1 AGISQWRSF
10 GRCGRAQA
18 QAARTPGEDLCRRR
32 RGDRRMAGADGGAA
46 RPDRPACARPS
57 RPRCG
62 APAAGEG
69 AGSGYMVRRSPARR
83 RPSSG
88 RGAADHRCERR
99 DGVLKLGEKQMSLAH
114 SIHVVNHPLV
124 QHKLTKMRDKETSS
138 TNFRRLLR
146 EMGLPLGYDAT
157 RDLPLVEREISTP
170 IATMNAP
177 LLEGKKLVVVP
188 ILRAGLGLAEG
199 IIDLV
204 PLARVGHVGLYRDP
218 KTLQAVEY
226 YFKIPQDISD
236 RDVIVCDPML
246 ATAHSAIAA
255 VDRLKESGAKRI
267 KFICV
272 LGSEQ
277 GARAFAEVHPDVPV
291 F

>member
-1 AGISQWRSF
+1 
-10 GRCGRAQA
+10 
-18 QAARTPGEDLCRRR
+18 
-32 RGDRRMAGADGGAA
+32 
-46 RPDRPACARPS
+46 
-57 RPRCG
+57 
-62 APAAGEG
+62 
-69 AGSGYMVRRSPARR
+69 
-83 RPSSG
+83 
-88 RGAADHRCERR
+88 
-99 DGVLKLGEKQMSLAH
+99 MSLPH
-114 SIHVVNHPLV
+114 SIHVVSHPLV

-146 EMGLPLGYDAT
+146 EIGLLLGYDAT
-157 RDLPLVEREISTP
+157 RDLPLVERDITTP
-170 IATMNAP
+170 IEAMKAP

-246 ATAHSAIAA
+246 ATAHSA
-255 VDRLKESGAKRI
+255 DRRGRSPEGVGRQAHQVHLRAGLRAGR
-267 KFICV
+267 
-272 LGSEQ
+272 
-277 GARAFAEVHPDVPV
+277 AAFAEVHPDVPV
-291 F
+291 FAAAIDAKLNDHGYIVPGLGDAGDRLFGTK

>member
-1 AGISQWRSF
+1 
-10 GRCGRAQA
+10 
-18 QAARTPGEDLCRRR
+18 
-32 RGDRRMAGADGGAA
+32 
-46 RPDRPACARPS
+46 
-57 RPRCG
+57 
-62 APAAGEG
+62 
-69 AGSGYMVRRSPARR
+69 
-83 RPSSG
+83 
-88 RGAADHRCERR
+88 
-99 DGVLKLGEKQMSLAH
+99 MSLPH
-114 SIHVVNHPLV
+114 SIHVVTHPLV
-124 QHKLTKMRDKETSS
+124 QHKLTKLRDRQTSS
-138 TNFRRLLR
+138 ANFRRLLR
-146 EMGLPLGYDAT
+146 EIGLLLGYDAT
-157 RDLPLVEREISTP
+157 RDLPLVTTRIETP
-170 IATMNAP
+170 IEGMEAP

-226 YFKIPQDISD
+226 YFKMPADIAD

-255 VDRLKESGAKRI
+255 VDRMKEVGAKRI
-267 KFICV
+267 KFICI

-291 F
+291 FAAAVDAKLNDHGYIVPGLGDAGDRLFGTK

>member
-1 AGISQWRSF
+1 
-10 GRCGRAQA
+10 
-18 QAARTPGEDLCRRR
+18 
-32 RGDRRMAGADGGAA
+32 
-46 RPDRPACARPS
+46 
-57 RPRCG
+57 
-62 APAAGEG
+62 
-69 AGSGYMVRRSPARR
+69 
-83 RPSSG
+83 
-88 RGAADHRCERR
+88 
-99 DGVLKLGEKQMSLAH
+99 MSLPH
-114 SIHVVNHPLV
+114 SIHVVSHPLV
-124 QHKLTKMRDKETSS
+124 QHKLSKMRDQETSS

-146 EMGLPLGYDAT
+146 EIGLLLGYDAT
-157 RDLPLVEREISTP
+157 RDLPLVERDITTP
-170 IATMNAP
+170 IEAMKAP

-272 LGSEQ
+272 LGSD
-277 GARAFAEVHPDVPV
+277 PDVPV
-291 F
+291 FAAAIDAKLNDHGYIVPGLGDAGDRLFGTK

>member
-1 AGISQWRSF
+1 
-10 GRCGRAQA
+10 
-18 QAARTPGEDLCRRR
+18 
-32 RGDRRMAGADGGAA
+32 
-46 RPDRPACARPS
+46 
-57 RPRCG
+57 
-62 APAAGEG
+62 
-69 AGSGYMVRRSPARR
+69 
-83 RPSSG
+83 
-88 RGAADHRCERR
+88 
-99 DGVLKLGEKQMSLAH
+99 MSLPH
-114 SIHVVNHPLV
+114 SIHVVSHPLV
-124 QHKLTKMRDKETSS
+124 QHKLTKMRDKQTSS

-146 EMGLPLGYDAT
+146 EMGLLLGYDAT
-157 RDLPLVEREISTP
+157 RDLPVVQTRIETP
-170 IATMNAP
+170 IEAMEAP
-177 LLEGKKLVVVP
+177 LLDGKKLVVVP

-204 PLARVGHVGLYRDP
+204 PLARMGHVGLYRDP
-218 KTLQAVEY
+218 RTLQAVEY

-267 KFICV
+267 KFICI

-291 F
+291 FAAAIDAKLNDHGYIVPGLGDAGDRLFGTK